1 MCFRQRIFCQ
11 IKERQIKNNNHDA
24 EHLILSK
31 YYFYGAPQTKDI
43 LKKSVLDMEFGS
55 GKLK

>member
-1 MCFRQRIFCQ
+1 MN
-11 IKERQIKNNNHDA
+11 EYQIKNNNHDA

-31 YYFYGAPQTKDI
+31 YYLYGAPPTKDI

-55 GKLK
+55 DKLK